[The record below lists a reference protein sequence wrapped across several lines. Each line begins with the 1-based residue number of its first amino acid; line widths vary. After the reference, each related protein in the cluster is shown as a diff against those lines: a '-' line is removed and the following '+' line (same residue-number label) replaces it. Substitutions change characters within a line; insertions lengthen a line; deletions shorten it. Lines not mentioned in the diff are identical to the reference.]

1 MNLYSSMKRVLFLL
15 LALISL
21 NVMAQEKPIQCD
33 SVIQAE
39 GKNVSVLY
47 PQIRA
52 WAAMTF
58 NSAQDVIQ
66 MEDANNG
73 ILICKGAFS
82 YRAPGGMTYRCI
94 DGAVNYSLKIQIR
107 DGRYKVTMSG
117 FTHESFDPSWKSTW
131 SFGLITDREK
141 FKPSG
146 LQDKRWLKTWPDLQQ
161 KCVAYFNEIVRSLSM
176 ATSENNAIID
186 TEDDW

>member
-1 MNLYSSMKRVLFLL
+1 MKRVLFLIM
-15 LALISL
+15 AFVSL
-21 NVMAQEKPIQCD
+21 NVMAQGRPIQCD

-39 GKNVSVLY
+39 GKDVSVLFTR
-47 PQIRA
+47 IRA
-52 WAAMTF
+52 WAAMTY

-66 MEDANNG
+66 MEDSNNG

-82 YRAPGGMTYRCI
+82 YRAPGGFTYRCI
-94 DGAVNYSLKIQIR
+94 DGLVYYSLKIQIR

-117 FTHESFDPSWKSTW
+117 FSHKSTDPEYGSRW
-131 SFGLITDREK
+131 CLGEITDRERY
-141 FKPSG
+141 KPSG

-161 KCVAYFNEIVRSLSM
+161 KCVAYFKEIVSSLSM

-186 TEDDW
+186 SEDDW